1 MKLKTFIMISFMM
14 IFLFS
19 GLNVC
24 VWLLNQASTVAN
36 YAGFIL
42 IALVATFFMPA
53 FVANSIGAMLDSI
66 VKFKNDAEESSKF

>member
-53 FVANSIGAMLDSI
+53 FVANS
-66 VKFKNDAEESSKF
+66 